1 MADYWGIEDAHPQFA
16 DQQGVSAVMVHT
28 KQGQELMND
37 CEDIIKIDSSIEKIS
52 KKQGMLRS
60 ASLKGNRYNEFWQDY
75 KKHDFKYLA
84 KKYGEYS
91 LIGKIRQSK
100 MYMLWVRIKYGE

>member
-1 MADYWGIEDAHPQFA
+1 
-16 DQQGVSAVMVHT
+16 
-28 KQGQELMND
+28 
-37 CEDIIKIDSSIEKIS
+37 
-52 KKQGMLRS
+52 MLRS

-100 MYMLWVRIKYGE
+100 MYLLWVRIKYGE